1 MSRRR
6 PGSLHRSAWLLGL
19 AAALAGCTGGDVPL
33 APNALVAEARIADY
47 PRATHSSLPVA
58 EGEHA
63 FADRCGIEAVQG
75 ATVTEAMPDGSLHVD
90 LPGTASG
97 WAFPPD
103 EAPGIPDAWLRWRPM
118 GEGTA
123 AEFPIVLHYARPD
136 VVAARANAKAA
147 FAGFTATPVS
157 GLAAGTYDVQVV
169 FASEAGRWVC
179 TQARRVHV
187 R

>member
-1 MSRRR
+1 MSR
-6 PGSLHRSAWLLGL
+6 HRARSPHRGTWLFGL
-19 AAALAGCTGGDVPL
+19 AAALAGCSGGDVPL
-33 APNALVAEARIADY
+33 AANPLVAQARIADY

-58 EGEHA
+58 VGEHA
-63 FADRCGIEAVQG
+63 FDDRCGIEAVQG

-97 WAFPPD
+97 WAFLPD
-103 EAPGIPDAWLRWRPM
+103 EAPGLPDAWLRWRPV
-118 GEGTA
+118 GEGTP

-136 VVAARANAKAA
+136 VVAARANATAA

-157 GLAAGTYDVQVV
+157 GLAAGTYDVEVV
-169 FASEAGRWVC
+169 FATEAGHWVC